1 MTMRWLKKREVV
13 VYYLL
18 YRKFRFDKFNVGEA
32 LDTLK
37 PYFSKKVSLS
47 VIKYL
52 SKKGLVNSLGNSEYS
67 LVPFEE
73 FLYLT
78 SYEYIKRRS
87 TLRRR
92 TRG

>member
-1 MTMRWLKKREVV
+1 MRWLKKREVV
-13 VYYLL
+13 VYFLL
-18 YRKFRFDKFNVGEA
+18 YRKFKFDKFNIGEA
-32 LDTLK
+32 LDVLS

-52 SKKGLVNSLGNSEYS
+52 SKKGLINSLGNLEYN

>member
-1 MTMRWLKKREVV
+1 MRWLKKREVV

-18 YRKFRFDKFNVGEA
+18 YRKFRFDKFNAGEA
-32 LDTLK
+32 LDALK

>member
-1 MTMRWLKKREVV
+1 MRWLKKREVV

-37 PYFSKKVSLS
+37 PYFSKKVSMS

-52 SKKGLVNSLGNSEYS
+52 SKKGLINSLGNSKYS

>member
-1 MTMRWLKKREVV
+1 MRWLKKREVV